1 MCFAILVFGVREMR
15 ELAVLVGLAGSG
27 KTTFRDHRPEW
38 AIVSKDDIR
47 RSVFHR
53 DFDPVYEDAVTKIFA
68 AMLVEAVESPA
79 EVVCVD
85 NTNLTRAERG
95 ELIEV
100 ARASGRQPI
109 AYVMPP
115 APLEFL
121 YERKLHQLGVLAAD
135 NPEIVVGGFPRERY
149 VMMYDRYEKVREDE
163 GFVRVFREVA
173 PLRSRKVRKARPARR
188 RRARPL
194 RQLDPLPLF
203 SQ

>member
-1 MCFAILVFGVREMR
+1 MR
-15 ELAVLVGLAGSG
+15 QLAVLVGLAGSG

-38 AIVSKDDIR
+38 AVVSKDDIR
-47 RSVFHR
+47 RSIFHR
-53 DFDPVYEDAVTKIFA
+53 DFDLKYESAVTNIFA

-85 NTNLTRAERG
+85 NTNLTRAERQ

-115 APLEFL
+115 APLDCL
-121 YERKLHQLGVLAAD
+121 YERKLHQLEVLAAD
-135 NPEIVVGGFPRERY
+135 NSGIVVGGFPRERY
-149 VMMYDRYEKVREDE
+149 VMMYNRYEEVSEDE
-163 GFVRVFREVA
+163 GFATVFKEVA
-173 PLRSRKVRKARPARR
+173 PLRSRKVRRARPARR